1 MKFIYHF
8 TGGPEETNQY
18 FIDLP
23 KLLKTEAPI
32 VDDPNEDPCD
42 SEELGEEEESVKENG
57 IFSIEDFCNNFL
69 CARNL
74 FETSLIHRN

>member
-57 IFSIEDFCNNFL
+57 IFSIEDFCNH
-69 CARNL
+69 L
-74 FETSLIHRN
+74 FVCSELVRDFFNTS